1 MWGHYQF
8 IFPFFPSKSEHY
20 LFYMVIFQV
29 NVLMHTAEVTFTPEQ
44 LTTIENLKKKHSEQD
59 QREIF
64 GNDLTVD
71 DEVDGKK
78 SKQSLEAKLSQD
90 KSGDSIEH
98 SLNSGNK
105 LENLEMAEG
114 GALWDI
120 FRREDVPKLQEY
132 LKKHFRE
139 FRHTH
144 CCPLE
149 QVIAQS
155 MVLTVRLSIF
165 QLAFNNYGCNSCL
178 YL

>member
-1 MWGHYQF
+1 MF
-8 IFPFFPSKSEHY
+8 LIIIIIFS
-20 LFYMVIFQV
+20 QV
-29 NVLMHTAEVTFTPEQ
+29 NVLTHTAEVTFTPKQ
-44 LTTIENLKKKHSEQD
+44 LNTIEHLKKEHSEQD

-64 GNDLTVD
+64 GNGLTVD
-71 DEVDGKK
+71 SEVDDKR
-78 SKQSLEAKLSQD
+78 SENSQDAKLGQD
-90 KSGDSIEH
+90 TSGDSIEH
-98 SLNSGNK
+98 SLNSGIS

-149 QVIAQS
+149 QVIAKS
-155 MVLTVRLSIF
+155 VVILTV
-165 QLAFNNYGCNSCL
+165 CL
-178 YL
+178 Y